1 MTDAV
6 DRFHRNLF
14 DPKQFQLLTSQ
25 ANALTIISTCSW
37 VTSLYIPGKTGELS
51 IPKSTCLAFSVVT
64 IGAALAVAFKRQ
76 SLLKKKKLM
85 SFVEEADLK
94 QKSSVLTGLNA
105 EETAM
110 HLEECLNRSK

>member
-14 DPKQFQLLTSQ
+14 DPKQFQSLTLQ
-25 ANALTIISTCSW
+25 ANVLTTISTCSW
-37 VTSLYIPGKTGELS
+37 VASLYIPGKTGELS
-51 IPKSTCLAFSVVT
+51 IPKSACLVLSVVT
-64 IGAALAVAFKRQ
+64 IGVTLTVAFKRQ

-85 SFVEEADLK
+85 NFVEEADLK